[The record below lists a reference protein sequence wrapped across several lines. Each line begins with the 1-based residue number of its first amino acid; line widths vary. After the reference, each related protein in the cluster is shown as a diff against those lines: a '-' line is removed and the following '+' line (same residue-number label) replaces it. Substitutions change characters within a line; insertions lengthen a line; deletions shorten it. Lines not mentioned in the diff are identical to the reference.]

1 MHYNPCFWHKALL
14 RAAAQWRSYVSDF
27 QIKTITRRN
36 LILNA
41 LAAAVLCLA
50 NAAPAAGSQQHVW
63 YDGHNPVT
71 FWVSADAPLVV
82 QTAWSRC
89 AADAPR
95 ATPKP
100 RPAS

>member
-50 NAAPAAGSQQHVW
+50 HAAPAAGSRHVW
-63 YDGHNPVT
+63 YDGHYPVT
-71 FWVSADAPLVV
+71 LWVSADAPLVV

-95 ATPKP
+95 PTPKP